1 MQISSLLVMLACLG
15 PLAACATKHTCRP
28 WSQPEL
34 VSPYRLGTGDEL
46 RIIVF
51 GQTDLTNTY
60 AVDKAGTI
68 SMPLIG
74 TVNARGRTVTDSSRV
89 A

>member
-1 MQISSLLVMLACLG
+1 MTA
-15 PLAACATKHTCRP
+15 
-28 WSQPEL
+28 
-34 VSPYRLGTGDEL
+34 YRLDTGDEL

-51 GQTDLTNTY
+51 GQADLTNTY

-74 TVNARGRTVTDSSRV
+74 SVSARGRTCCRILAANARAANRTPRP
-89 A
+89 